1 MDIFSVFTLCGGLA
15 FFLYGMTVMSK
26 SLEKM
31 AGGKLERMLKR
42 MTSSPFKSLLLGAG
56 ITIAIQSSSAMTVML
71 VGLVNS
77 GVMELRQT
85 IGIIMGSNIGTTL
98 TAWILSLTG
107 IESENV
113 FVNLLKPEN
122 FSPLIALA
130 GILLIMG
137 SKRQRRRDVGRI
149 MMGFAI
155 LMYGMELMS
164 GAVSPLAEMPQ
175 FAGLLTAFENPLLG
189 VLVGAV
195 FTGIIQSSAAS
206 VAILQALAMTGSIT
220 YGMAIPIIMGQNI
233 GTCVTALISSIGV
246 NRNAKRVAVV
256 HISFNVIGTA
266 VCLILFYGG
275 DMILHFTF
283 LNQAVGAVGIAFCHT
298 AFNVFTTILLLPFSR
313 QLEKLARRLVRTEDT
328 RESFAFLDPLLL
340 RTPGAAVSESVA
352 MAGRMGQAAREN
364 ICLATDQLSQY
375 SRERETQI
383 LQNEDKLDIYE
394 DRLSSYLVEIS
405 QHGLSM
411 QDMRTVSRLL
421 HAIGDFERIGDHAV
435 NIQES
440 AQELHDKE
448 LRFSDS
454 AREELQVL
462 LSALDDILD
471 LTIRSFQAADVET
484 ARRVEPLEE
493 TIDQLIEEI
502 RSRHIQRL
510 QAGQCTI
517 QLGFVLSDLLTN
529 IERASDHCSNIAVS
543 VIEECSGGPG
553 RHAYLQEVKAG
564 GAFGET
570 GRNTISPRHDGKRTG
585 SVSTR
590 RRACF
595 LSFRYSRPLS
605 EGKYPYLTEN
615 RRNPYVCGSEEQ
627 RDPEKPHAGLCG
639 RKPGPEPLHLCRLR
653 LPPAEAAC
661 GGGGV
666 PLHCGPGEGARG
678 DFLQPHERAGGP
690 DRGHRRHL
698 SRGPD
703 ERCEGAAP
711 QGAA

>member
-233 GTCVTALISSIGV
+233 GTCITAVLASIGTS
-246 NRNAKRVAVV
+246 RNAKRTTII
-256 HISFNVIGTA
+256 H
-266 VCLILFYGG
+266 L
-275 DMILHFTF
+275 M
-283 LNQAVGAVGIAFCHT
+283 
-298 AFNVFTTILLLPFSR
+298 FNVFGTVLFTVICMATTLHTIATGNMTPSYRVLPDGTVR
-313 QLEKLARRLVRTEDT
+313 QVYFYCVDISEFTVNKL
-328 RESFAFLDPLLL
+328 S
-340 RTPGAAVSESVA
+340 
-352 MAGRMGQAAREN
+352 
-364 ICLATDQLSQY
+364 
-375 SRERETQI
+375 
-383 LQNEDKLDIYE
+383 
-394 DRLSSYLVEIS
+394 DRGSL
-405 QHGLSM
+405 
-411 QDMRTVSRLL
+411 
-421 HAIGDFERIGDHAV
+421 
-435 NIQES
+435 
-440 AQELHDKE
+440 
-448 LRFSDS
+448 S
-454 AREELQVL
+454 ARGIVTNVQDFIVN
-462 LSALDDILD
+462 LSK
-471 LTIRSFQAADVET
+471 
-484 ARRVEPLEE
+484 
-493 TIDQLIEEI
+493 
-502 RSRHIQRL
+502 
-510 QAGQCTI
+510 G
-517 QLGFVLSDLLTN
+517 LGLM
-529 IERASDHCSNIAVS
+529 
-543 VIEECSGGPG
+543 
-553 RHAYLQEVKAG
+553 
-564 GAFGET
+564 
-570 GRNTISPRHDGKRTG
+570 
-585 SVSTR
+585 
-590 RRACF
+590 
-595 LSFRYSRPLS
+595 
-605 EGKYPYLTEN
+605 
-615 RRNPYVCGSEEQ
+615 
-627 RDPEKPHAGLCG
+627 
-639 RKPGPEPLHLCRLR
+639 
-653 LPPAEAAC
+653 
-661 GGGGV
+661 
-666 PLHCGPGEGARG
+666 
-678 DFLQPHERAGGP
+678 
-690 DRGHRRHL
+690 
-698 SRGPD
+698 
-703 ERCEGAAP
+703 
-711 QGAA
+711 

>member
-233 GTCVTALISSIGV
+233 GTCVTAMISSVGA
-246 NRNAKRVAVV
+246 NKNAKRAAVV
-256 HISFNVIGTA
+256 HLLFNIIGTCVWLSVFYLINAVVHFDFVGNSIDQLGIAVVHTTFNVLCTA
-266 VCLILFYGG
+266 LLF
-275 DMILHFTF
+275 
-283 LNQAVGAVGIAFCHT
+283 
-298 AFNVFTTILLLPFSR
+298 PFSGL
-313 QLEKLARRLVRTEDT
+313 LEKLACRLVRDDKVPEQIQI
-328 RESFAFLDPLLL
+328 LDERLLSTPPVAIGRCQEVAETMARISMDAL
-340 RTPGAAVSESVA
+340 RTGCRLIEHYDAKEAQAVRETEKEADQYEDMLGTYLVKL
-352 MAGRMGQAAREN
+352 GREN
-364 ICLATDQLSQY
+364 LS
-375 SRERETQI
+375 ERDNRQ
-383 LQNEDKLDIYE
+383 
-394 DRLSSYLVEIS
+394 
-405 QHGLSM
+405 
-411 QDMRTVSRLL
+411 VSKLL
-421 HAIGDFERIGDHAV
+421 HIIGDFERISDHAV
-435 NIQES
+435 NVVES
-440 AQELHDKE
+440 AEEMRSKGLHFSPQAKQELNV
-448 LRFSDS
+448 LTS
-454 AREELQVL
+454 AVGEIMD
-462 LSALDDILD
+462 LSLDAFLKDDPD
-471 LTIRSFQAADVET
+471 LAVK
-484 ARRVEPLEE
+484 VEPLEQVVDTLKE
-493 TIDQLIEEI
+493 QL
-502 RSRHIQRL
+502 RNRHILRL
-510 QAGQCTI
+510 QRGECTI
-517 QLGFVLSDLLTN
+517 ELGFVWSDLLTDL
-529 IERASDHCSNIAVS
+529 ERVADHCSNIAGC
-543 VIEECSGGPG
+543 VIEMSHGSLDVHEYLDYIKGGSIAFQ
-553 RHAYLQEVKAG
+553 RAYNAY
-564 GAFGET
+564 A
-570 GRNTISPRHDGKRTG
+570 R
-585 SVSTR
+585 
-590 RRACF
+590 
-595 LSFRYSRPLS
+595 
-605 EGKYPYLTEN
+605 KYALME
-615 RRNPYVCGSEEQ
+615 
-627 RDPEKPHAGLCG
+627 
-639 RKPGPEPLHLCRLR
+639 
-653 LPPAEAAC
+653 
-661 GGGGV
+661 
-666 PLHCGPGEGARG
+666 
-678 DFLQPHERAGGP
+678 
-690 DRGHRRHL
+690 
-698 SRGPD
+698 
-703 ERCEGAAP
+703 
-711 QGAA
+711 